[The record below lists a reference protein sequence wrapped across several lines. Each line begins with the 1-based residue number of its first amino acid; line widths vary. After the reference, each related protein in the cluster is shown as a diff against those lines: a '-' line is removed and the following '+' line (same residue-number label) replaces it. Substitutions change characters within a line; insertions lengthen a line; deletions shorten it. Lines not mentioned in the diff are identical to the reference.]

1 MLDQL
6 LPWIPSALTLAVG
19 VIVLGAARIFS
30 SRSDKRT
37 SLWVQAFVITTGLV
51 LLVAILATLP
61 VEHSLRA
68 QLFSLLGVVLSAAI
82 ALSSTTFIG
91 NAMAG
96 LMLSILRNFRPG
108 DFVRVGEH
116 MGRVSA
122 RGLFHTE
129 IQTETSDLTTLPNMF
144 LVTNA
149 VTVVRASGTV
159 VTAEASLGYD
169 VSRHDIEA
177 CLLKAA
183 AAAGLEEPFVQI
195 VELGDFSV
203 LYRVAGLL
211 KEVKSLISSRSRL
224 RAEMLDALHAAE
236 IEIVSPNF
244 MNTRALPPET
254 RVIPTAKRGKKRP
267 EASEGGSPESI
278 VFDKAEA
285 AAETEALK
293 DEAAANEAAAEALKD
308 QARQTED
315 EAQAAAL
322 AAEAERLRV
331 EAERAEQAAAERE
344 ANPGG
349 GPPAAR

>member
-1 MLDQL
+1 MLERL

-19 VIVLGAARIFS
+19 VLVLGAARLYS
-30 SRSDKRT
+30 ARGDKRT
-37 SLWVQAFVITTGLV
+37 SLWVQVVVITASLV
-51 LLVAILATLP
+51 LLVAILATIP
-61 VEHSLRA
+61 VEESLRG

-96 LMLSILRNFRPG
+96 LMLGILRNFRPG

-116 MGRVSA
+116 VGRVSG

-129 IQTETSDLTTLPNMF
+129 LQTETSDLTTLPNMF

-149 VTVVRASGTV
+149 VTVVRASGTL

-177 CLLKAA
+177 CLLEAA
-183 AAAGLEEPFVQI
+183 VAAGLEEPFVQI

-203 LYRVAGLL
+203 LYRVSGLL

-224 RAEMLDALHAAE
+224 RAEILDALHGAE

-244 MNTRALPPET
+244 MNSRALPPESK
-254 RVIPTAKRGKKRP
+254 ILPAKKRGQLSAV
-267 EASEGGSPESI
+267 EAGSPESI

-293 DEAAANEAAAEALKD
+293 DEAAAHQAAAEALEE

-315 EAQAAAL
+315 EVRAATL
-322 AAEAERLRV
+322 AAEAERLKA
-331 EAERAEQAAAERE
+331 EAERVEQAAAERE
-344 ANPGG
+344 ANPERES
-349 GPPAAR
+349 PPAR

>member
-149 VTVVRASGTV
+149 VTVVP
-159 VTAEASLGYD
+159 AEASLGYD